1 MGNQEEN
8 MTSEIKPVV
17 LTYDIDVTP
26 RQRAAIVEQAG
37 GPVEFQRRDHD
48 RAAWCPACRERLDI
62 TEAEMHE
69 ANKITCTKCGT
80 VVKDRGADPEPAALP
95 ARAR

>member
-1 MGNQEEN
+1 MSATNDN
-8 MTSEIKPVV
+8 KPTV
-17 LTYDIDVTP
+17 LTYDVDITP
-26 RQRAAIVEQAG
+26 RQRAAIVEQAS
-37 GPVEFQRRDHD
+37 GPVELRRVDPN

-80 VVKDRGADPEPAALP
+80 VVKDRGADQEPAALP
-95 ARAR
+95 VKPR